1 MDFTAINEK
10 RGMTVTELHGVLT
23 ILIERG
29 YGDSIVFERRFD
41 EPMRYVE
48 LSKNTK
54 RVAIMEAW

>member
-1 MDFTAINEK
+1 MDFRAVDEDK
-10 RGMTVTELHGVLT
+10 GMTVTELHVILE